1 VPSQSLAL
9 YRRYRPDVFS
19 DVIGQEHVTGPLQQA
34 LRNDRVHH
42 AYLFSGPRGCGKT
55 TSARILARSL
65 NCVQGP
71 TPTPCGECDSCTDL
85 ARGGPG
91 SIDVIEIDA
100 ASYGGVEET
109 RNLRESAYFAP
120 ARDRFKIY
128 IVDEAHTI
136 SDKGFD
142 ALLKIVEEPP
152 EHVKFVF
159 ATTEPDKVLATIR
172 SRTHHYPFR
181 LVPPGLLQDHLKAI
195 CEQEDVAVEPAVLS
209 LVVRAGQGSVR
220 DALSVLDQLLGSVGP
235 DGVTYATAVA
245 LLGYTDAALLD
256 EIMEA
261 FAAGD
266 GAAVFRVVDSV
277 VESGHD
283 PRGFA
288 ADLLDRLRDLVVLG
302 AVRDAA
308 LKGLI
313 PGPTDH
319 VERLSAQAARFG
331 LAELTRAA
339 EIVATGL
346 TEMRGATAPRLLL
359 ELVCARILLPE
370 GDVHPGGLH
379 ARLDRIERRLA
390 VVGEAPTA
398 PSAPAASPPAATS
411 ATAGPPAATESIERA
426 ASTVEPMPAPAAES
440 LTLPPAGAG
449 SRSPTPG
456 GADLGAVRTIWPQVL
471 ERVKQLRRSAW
482 MVLFEKAAVLSVDDG
497 RLTLAM
503 PDVGLV
509 KGFPA
514 HGYDEIVR
522 QALIDVLGVDWQVE
536 AVLDPGRAASSS
548 GPRLGAPAERI
559 PDPEAKPSAAD
570 RARATIANAQPA
582 AAPDQASPD
591 DPDLDDSASHE
602 QLLATQLGATTIEEY
617 EQS

>member
-1 VPSQSLAL
+1 MPLKSLAL

-120 ARDRFKIY
+120 ARDRYKIY

-181 LVPPGLLQDHLKAI
+181 LVPPGLLQDHLKSICDQEGVAI
-195 CEQEDVAVEPAVLS
+195 EPAVLP

-220 DALSVLDQLLGSVGP
+220 DALSVLDQLVGSVGP

-256 EIMEA
+256 EMIEA
-261 FAAGD
+261 FAVGD
-266 GAAVFRVVDSV
+266 GAAVFRVVDAV

-302 AVRDAA
+302 AVRDAE
-308 LKGLI
+308 LKGLVH
-313 PGPTDH
+313 GPTDH

-346 TEMRGATAPRLLL
+346 TEMRGATAPRLQL

-370 GDVHPGGLH
+370 GDMHAGGLH

-390 VVGEAPTA
+390 VAGEPPVAT
-398 PSAPAASPPAATS
+398 PA
-411 ATAGPPAATESIERA
+411 
-426 ASTVEPMPAPAAES
+426 
-440 LTLPPAGAG
+440 
-449 SRSPTPG
+449 
-456 GADLGAVRTIWPQVL
+456 
-471 ERVKQLRRSAW
+471 
-482 MVLFEKAAVLSVDDG
+482 
-497 RLTLAM
+497 
-503 PDVGLV
+503 
-509 KGFPA
+509 
-514 HGYDEIVR
+514 
-522 QALIDVLGVDWQVE
+522 
-536 AVLDPGRAASSS
+536 AASSAPMTS
-548 GPRLGAPAERI
+548 APPPVGQPTAEPGEPTQRRRHQRRRHQSRPASRPPRRNPAHRQVHPHLIAVRMSARSAPCGRRC
-559 PDPEAKPSAAD
+559 SN
-570 RARATIANAQPA
+570 R
-582 AAPDQASPD
+582 
-591 DPDLDDSASHE
+591 
-602 QLLATQLGATTIEEY
+602 
-617 EQS
+617 